1 MTVPFVPEAAR
12 RQFLR
17 RVAGPALG
25 WVVLGWATGC
35 AQLAGPRSVVYR
47 EAELQALL
55 AKRFPLDRR
64 LLEVLEVRVTEP
76 RVGLLPDQG
85 RLWAELD
92 VALTDRLFGGH
103 YDGRLSLT
111 TALQV
116 DADSRSLRMKD
127 VRVSRLT
134 WDSRGQPTAERVQR
148 LGTVLAERVLEGMTL
163 HSFRPE
169 QWDRLMAAG
178 YSAPT
183 VHITSS
189 GLEVRA
195 VPAR

>member
-1 MTVPFVPEAAR
+1 MIRLPARIRAR
-12 RQFLR
+12 RQFLFQAPG
-17 RVAGPALG
+17 VALG
-25 WVVLGWATGC
+25 AWALLGLAGC
-35 AQLAGPRSVVYR
+35 AQLAGPRTVVYS

-55 AKRFPLDRR
+55 ARRFPLERR

-76 RVGLLPDQG
+76 RLGLLPDQD
-85 RLWAELD
+85 RLSAELD
-92 VALTDRLFGGH
+92 VALSDRLFGGH
-103 YDGRLSLT
+103 YEGRLSLT

-116 DADSRSLRMKD
+116 DAQARSLKLKD

-134 WDSRGQPTAERVQR
+134 WDRRGEPAAERVQR
-148 LGTVLAERVLEGMTL
+148 LGTVLAERVLEGLTL

-178 YSAPT
+178 YAPPSVRVT
-183 VHITSS
+183 PA